1 MKIVLI
7 IILSIFFIKGY
18 SQTNYIE
25 YHKKARFIDSLII
38 DSNYTETINEY
49 NNLFTEY
56 DFIFAEDC
64 FRAIQTATYINDTV
78 NAFKFLNRGVTQGIT
93 MQQITRDSIL
103 KDLEKFQSWSVF
115 KEKYENL
122 RQRYL
127 SNINKKLRL
136 KINELYNLDQK
147 YRDKHELH
155 PWNFLW
161 RPLIWQKWKKV
172 TRNIV
177 ENDLIPLIKEY
188 GLPGEKL
195 IGLDELTFHYKHKYD
210 HLFSNFA
217 FIILIHYYSVPRPS
231 ELNTILFQNIKL
243 GNISPKQYASL
254 IDFQAQWGKGKFYK
268 GLHYN
273 EWHESTVK
281 KDLIKINKARV
292 EIGLESLSEKKRKYE
307 RAKKCCSER
316 KKGNY
321 RHIRFWVFCG

>member
-1 MKIVLI
+1 MRIILI
-7 IILSIFFIKGY
+7 IILSVFSIKIY

-38 DSNYTETINEY
+38 DSNYTESIDKYNE
-49 NNLFTEY
+49 LFSEY

-64 FRAIQTATYINDTV
+64 FRAIQTATYINDTI
-78 NAFKFLNRGVTQGIT
+78 NAFNFLNRGATQGIT

-103 KDLEKFQSWSVF
+103 TDLKKLHSWSIF
-115 KEKYENL
+115 KDEYKNL
-122 RQRYL
+122 RKRYL
-127 SNINKKLRL
+127 SNINTELRM
-136 KINELYNLDQK
+136 KINELYDLDQK

-161 RPLIWQKWKKV
+161 RPFIWKKWKKV
-172 TRNIV
+172 TKSIV

-188 GLPGEKL
+188 GFPGEKL
-195 IGLDELTFHYKHKYD
+195 IGLDESTFHYKHKYD
-210 HLFSNFA
+210 HLYSNFA
-217 FIILIHYYSVPRPS
+217 FIILIHYYSIPRPS
-231 ELNTILFQNIKL
+231 ELNAILLQNIKS

-254 IDFQAQWGKGKFYK
+254 IDFQAQWGKGKFYN

-273 EWHESTVK
+273 EWHKSTIK
-281 KDLIKINKARV
+281 KDLLKINKARIK
-292 EIGLESLSEKKRKYE
+292 IGLESLSEQKRKFE
-307 RAKKCCSER
+307 RGIKCCNER